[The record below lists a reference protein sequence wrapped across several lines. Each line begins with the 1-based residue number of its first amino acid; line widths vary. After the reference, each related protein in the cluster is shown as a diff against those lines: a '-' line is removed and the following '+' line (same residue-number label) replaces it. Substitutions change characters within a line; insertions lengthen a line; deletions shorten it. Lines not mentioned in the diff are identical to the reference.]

1 MEKFILTI
9 DGPSGVG
16 KTSIGKHLAD
26 ILKCNFFSS
35 GNVYRSLAMFINKN
49 IDKDYGKYDIEILDG
64 ICYVNK
70 ETYSSEDLYSNE
82 VTITSSKIA
91 KEEKIRN
98 YVKESLI
105 KYYQSLDKSL
115 VIEGR
120 DIGTKIMPD
129 ADLKIYLDADLIT
142 RGKRRE
148 DQSKMNETVSDLKK
162 RDLEDSNRLIS
173 PLKVPDGALV
183 INNTDSTL
191 QETIN
196 LIIEKLGLQ

>member
-26 ILKCNFFSS
+26 ILNCNFFSS

-49 IDKDYGKYDIEILDG
+49 IDQDYGKYDIEILDG

-98 YVKESLI
+98 YVKESLL

-120 DIGTKIMPD
+120 DMGSVVFQNAKY
-129 ADLKIYLDADLIT
+129 KIYLDADLIT

-148 DQSKMNETVSDLKK
+148 DQSKMLS
-162 RDLEDSNRLIS
+162 LIHIS
-173 PLKVPDGALV
+173 EPTRPY
-183 INNTDSTL
+183 
-191 QETIN
+191 
-196 LIIEKLGLQ
+196 